1 MAVQY
6 IQARV
11 TNPGGPSLKLSTGKK
26 KMAKKS
32 RRPRRKATAAKR
44 IVIAVGRKANPRRR
58 AGLLARGRKRL
69 SKLGTSV
76 KHLVFGRPAP
86 KKRKS
91 RSKRTANGLRGRRVG
106 GLRKANGRKRNPLRR
121 SRRSNPGFDIKHALI
136 SGAVL
141 IAGTY
146 LAQMA
151 VPWIEKKLIE
161 LAPESIGTK
170 DDKGNLTT
178 LGYIELAG
186 AAGTVVLGEYLQKKF
201 GSKSK
206 IDFAPATYAI
216 ATYMALRGLR
226 NAALLSDESI
236 KVMAGTTTFGPQLAY
251 GSAYIQPGDSDGSLV
266 HMNGTVRASN
276 GHHGMGTYGMGSD
289 VAPKGY
295 SMLGSIFTDSQL
307 PSPAV
312 APHNVMQGYGTGL
325 I

>member
-76 KHLVFGRPAP
+76 KRLVFGRPAP

-91 RSKRTANGLRGRRVG
+91 RSKRTANGLRGRKHN
-106 GLRKANGRKRNPLRR
+106 GLRKANGRKRNPMRR
-121 SRRSNPGFDIKHALI
+121 SRRSNPGFDIKGALI

-161 LAPESIGTK
+161 LAPDSIGK
-170 DDKGNLTT
+170 ANEKGNLAT
-178 LGYIELAG
+178 LGYIELVG
-186 AAGTVVLGEYLQKKF
+186 AAGTVALGGYLQSKF
-201 GSKSK
+201 GSKK
-206 IDFAPATYAI
+206 VDFTPATYAI

-251 GSAYIQPGDSDGSLV
+251 GSAYIQQPDSNGSLV

-295 SMLGSIFTDSQL
+295 SMLGSIFTDAQL

-325 I
+325 L